1 MQGWIKLHRQIVN
14 SDIYV
19 MPPLYLRV
27 FERLII
33 EANHADKEI
42 PYKFP
47 GESVT
52 TKKLIKRGER
62 LTSLRQICRWVGWYE
77 RGVFKEPNV
86 RTIKEILGWLVENSM
101 IEIYP
106 NESNS
111 QGTHYKVLGYDVYQG
126 EELPKVTE
134 SKQSVNSQYT
144 VTTTKQEC
152 IRMIKNEKKEDQDRK
167 TEEVPYQKVVDLYHE
182 FCPGL
187 SKVIKL
193 NTNRKTLIRARFK
206 NHGLDG
212 LEILFKKAGASN
224 FLQGINDRAW
234 KANFDWLLKDSNAIK
249 VLEGN
254 YDNRTSPTAE
264 KRSREDFVYTEPP
277 KQDLSKFSFLEEDNH
292 E

>member
-1 MQGWIKLHRQIVN
+1 MHGWIKLHRQIVN

-42 PYKFP
+42 PYKYP
-47 GESVT
+47 GKSVT

-77 RGVFKEPNV
+77 YGVFKEPASKTV
-86 RTIKEILGWLVENSM
+86 KGIIDWLSENGM

-106 NESNS
+106 RESNRE
-111 QGTHYKVLGYDVYQG
+111 GTHYKVLNYEVYQDEG
-126 EELPKVTE
+126 TEKVTVR
-134 SKQSVNSQYT
+134 KQCGNSAET

-152 IRMIKNEKKEDQDRK
+152 LRMNKNDKEEDQDRK
-167 TEEVPYQKVVDLYHE
+167 TEEIPYQKVVDLYHE
-182 FCPGL
+182 FCPDL

-193 NTNRKTLIRARFK
+193 NTNRKTLIRARLK
-206 NHGLDG
+206 NHGLEG
-212 LEILFKKAGASN
+212 LETLFKKAGASD
-224 FLQGINDRAW
+224 FLQGINNRAW
-234 KANFDWLLKDSNAIK
+234 KANFDWLLKDSNCIK

-264 KRSREDFVYTEPP
+264 KRTRDDFTYTEPP
-277 KQDLSKFSFLEEDNH
+277 KQDKSFFSFLDEED
-292 E
+292 

>member
-1 MQGWIKLHRQIVN
+1 MQGWIKLHRKIVN

-52 TKKLIKRGER
+52 TKKLIRRGER

-106 NESNS
+106 TQSNRE
-111 QGTHYKVLGYDVYQG
+111 GTHYKVHGYEVYQNK
-126 EELPKVTE
+126 EPTEVTE

-152 IRMIKNEKKEDQDRK
+152 IRTNKNDQEVKDLVANK
-167 TEEVPYQKVVDLYHE
+167 FDDDSVPYRLA
-182 FCPGL
+182 L
-187 SKVIKL
+187 
-193 NTNRKTLIRARFK
+193 
-206 NHGLDG
+206 
-212 LEILFKKAGASN
+212 
-224 FLQGINDRAW
+224 
-234 KANFDWLLKDSNAIK
+234 LLKNKILDRNPNAK
-249 VLEGN
+249 VPDDLQN
-254 YDNRTSPTAE
+254 WSLTADRMLRLD
-264 KRSREDFVYTEPP
+264 KRNPQEAANLIAWAQNDEFWHTNI
-277 KQDLSKFSFLEEDNH
+277 LSMEIGRAH
-292 E
+292 V